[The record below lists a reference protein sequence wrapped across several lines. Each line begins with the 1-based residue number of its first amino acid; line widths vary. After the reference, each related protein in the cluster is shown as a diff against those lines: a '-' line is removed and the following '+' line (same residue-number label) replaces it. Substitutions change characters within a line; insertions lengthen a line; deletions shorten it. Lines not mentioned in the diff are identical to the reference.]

1 MSSRDV
7 AGGIWRFL
15 IGAFVLCVFVV
26 FVLVGWLRDDISARS
41 APVSAP
47 VPVVPAAPA
56 VPLPSVDVD
65 ATQIIGMPRKAIWK
79 YLGKPGEKDRVS
91 EFFDVGDGLTVEVQY
106 HKGRGGQM
114 AVTSTT
120 PGVFHDSARVQG
132 WAHLPPLMLTAP
144 RNVGGLRDSRNTVQA
159 VVINGKR
166 CEVGLTD
173 RELTVLT
180 EEFEQAP

>member
-1 MSSRDV
+1 
-7 AGGIWRFL
+7 L
-15 IGAFVLCVFVV
+15 IGAVVLCVFIV

-41 APVSAP
+41 TPVAAP
-47 VPVVPAAPA
+47 VPAVPAAPA
-56 VPLPSVDVD
+56 AVQLPSVDVD
-65 ATQIIGMPRKAIWK
+65 TTKIIGMPRKAIWK
-79 YLGKPGEKDRVS
+79 YLGNPGEKDRVS
-91 EFFDVGDGLTVEVQY
+91 EFFEVGDGLTVEVQY
-106 HKGRGGQM
+106 YKGRGGQM
-114 AVTSTT
+114 VVTSTT

-132 WAHLPPLMLTAP
+132 WAHLPPLMLSAP
-144 RNVGGLRDSRNTVQA
+144 RDIGSVKDSRNTIQA